1 MCVLQK
7 MIQKIL
13 ILCIG
18 NICRS
23 PMAWALCNKKFGEN
37 HLVTVDSAGLAAL
50 VGWRA
55 DPTSCS
61 LMLGRELD
69 ISSHR
74 AKQVTA
80 DMIYGSDIVWTMTT
94 EQQEQVHSDFPL
106 SRGRVFRL
114 GQWLGV
120 DIVDP
125 FKRPVIIFE
134 QALSLIE
141 QSIDEWYKKL

>member
-1 MCVLQK
+1 

-23 PMAWALCNKKFGEN
+23 PMAWALCKQKFETN
-37 HLVTVDSAGLAAL
+37 HSVAVDSAGLAAV
-50 VGWRA
+50 VGGQA

-61 LMLGRELD
+61 LMLERGLD

-80 DMIYGSDIVWTMTT
+80 DMIYASDIIWTMTT
-94 EQQEQVHSDFPL
+94 EQQEQVHSDFPF

-125 FKRPVIIFE
+125 FKRPVVIFE
-134 QALSLIE
+134 QALNLIE
-141 QSIDEWYKKL
+141 QSLDEWYKKL